1 MMREWH
7 TWWRRSLSCSVTLCQ
22 RLLLSLGGAHKTAC
36 WVGFCLRSESMS
48 SRAYAHP
55 GRVWQLGAEHGAR
68 WPLVHSKHH
77 LPRLSMLLELRPCAL
92 CRFLP
97 GKDPRKLLR
106 EEAYT
111 GLLTT
116 AIGIRMSKVAQ
127 ARSLR
132 TRASRSSV

>member
-1 MMREWH
+1 MRAELRVGLIFDCDLHVCQADHMHIRVVFGNLAQSTAHVCPWC
-7 TWWRRSLSCSVTLCQ
+7 TTSISC
-22 RLLLSLGGAHKTAC
+22 
-36 WVGFCLRSESMS
+36 
-48 SRAYAHP
+48 P
-55 GRVWQLGAEHGAR
+55 RV
-68 WPLVHSKHH
+68 SI
-77 LPRLSMLLELRPCAL
+77 LLELGPCAL

-132 TRASRSSV
+132 TRASGSGV